1 MKRSDE
7 KKSEQAIISPELTA
21 RAKAGDQAA
30 YTELYEKT
38 YAALYRTICSMT
50 RDEDTAWDILQE
62 SYLRAFQNLEKLD
75 ANEAFL
81 PWLRRIAVNETARVM
96 GRRMPVTFTDLSDE
110 DGELPEIPDLRLEA
124 QPELVMDQQET
135 SRLVREIMADLPEQQ
150 RLIVGMHYYEDLSVK
165 EIAAL
170 LRLATGTVKAQL
182 HNGRKRVE
190 TRVRDL
196 EKQGVKLY
204 GLSPVAFLVALLRH
218 MEPAEHVGRAA
229 LAQTLTKAGV
239 SSAAAGVAAE
249 TGTTI
254 TAMTAGQALVHGL
267 AAKVAV
273 GVLSVTLIGGGI
285 WAGSRALRQKGS
297 ETLGNYRP
305 TEQVMEPYSVAQTD
319 PIQLTTE
326 PVETGPAVIVPAVT
340 EPTVTEPTE
349 TEPEVTEPAQ
359 LGWPVDSE
367 TEAEIRALFDD
378 PNSLYCH
385 ALTSEY
391 ADPIDLDLNKFFYDF
406 YSSPSKGE
414 GALTDQERE
423 GLLELMDEEK
433 DGWKLSLDC
442 AKFDDYE
449 ARGALRELFDLT
461 LQDYEAARTADVAE
475 LLGEGWYCLPWECYI
490 NFHSDS
496 CMRAFEIQEVLQTDD
511 GRVCVNY
518 RYDDGDFAEMTL
530 VLEYDDW
537 RYRVLANQK
546 RADALENPT
555 RTGTSAELAKLE
567 RELSGDYYECLL
579 VGDRRYFSNGKTRI
593 WTYREKVL
601 KMDLA
606 TGAVETLFSLD
617 YDSEVEQKY
626 DEKYGGLGIVTE
638 DRLFFETGY
647 NCYSVDY
654 RNQNLKEYGYYV
666 LMLDRGRWD
675 GMGAYMEGGIETRHL
690 TVIDRNE
697 NVIVDVPK
705 RWSHALIDG
714 SLYYISAVFEEGSYQ
729 SRCEVYRMDPDGSI
743 IKIGTVDEAM
753 EYYYYYFIDRDTR
766 EIVACSWSEG
776 SERERRYDLFT
787 LEPRE

>member
-1 MKRSDE
+1 MTLKNETRS
-7 KKSEQAIISPELTA
+7 SEVPVSPALTA
-21 RAKAGDQAA
+21 RAKAGDQGAF
-30 YTELYEKT
+30 TELYEIT
-38 YAALYRTICSMT
+38 SPAVYRAVRSMVQ
-50 RDEDTAWDILQE
+50 DEDLAWDIVQE
-62 SYLRAFQNLEKLD
+62 SYIRAFRSLDKLE

-81 PWLRRIAVNETARVM
+81 PWLRRIVVNETARATAA
-96 GRRMPVTFTDLSDE
+96 RRPLCFSELSDE
-110 DGELPEIPDLRLEA
+110 DEEALSELPDTGTDS
-124 QPELVMDQQET
+124 QPELALDRQECA
-135 SRLVREIMADLPEQQ
+135 RLVREILADLPEQQ
-150 RLIVGMHYYEDLSVK
+150 NVIVGMRYYEDLSIR
-165 EIAAL
+165 EIGEL
-170 LRLATGTVKAQL
+170 LTLTPGTVKTQL
-182 HNGRKRVE
+182 HRGRKHVE
-190 TRVRDL
+190 ERVRAL
-196 EKQGVKLY
+196 EKQGIKLY
-204 GLSPVAFLVALLRH
+204 GLSPMAFLVALLRRL
-218 MEPAEHVGRAA
+218 EPAAGAERTAMGTI
-229 LAQTLTKAGV
+229 LANAPV
-239 SSAAAGVAAE
+239 AAGGAGGSV
-249 TGTTI
+249 TV
-254 TAMTAGQALVHGL
+254 TAMTAGQHLLHGLGAKLATGLLCAALV
-267 AAKVAV
+267 
-273 GVLSVTLIGGGI
+273 GGGI

-305 TEQVMEPYSVAQTD
+305 TEQVTEPYSVAQTD

-326 PVETGPAVIVPAVT
+326 PVETEPAVIVPSVT

-359 LGWPVDSE
+359 LGWPVDAE
-367 TEAEIRALFDD
+367 TEAEIRALLDD

-606 TGAVETLFSLD
+606 TGAVENLFSLD
-617 YDSEVEQKY
+617 LGEEMKDF
-626 DEKYGGLGIVTE
+626 EKYGGLEIVTE
-638 DRLFFETGY
+638 DRLFFATGY

-753 EYYYYYFIDRDTR
+753 EYYYFIDRDTR